1 MKDWAGSW
9 PAGRVEQLCRT
20 ALALAEPSG
29 LVSVCASRVIDERPR
44 GVVWASDVRARQ
56 LDDLQVVL
64 GEGPG
69 IAALAEG
76 GPVLVPDLRGHW
88 RQGWV
93 MFERSAMELGVRSVC
108 AFPLQIGAVR
118 LGVLTLHG
126 TEPAVL
132 DAEQLGNELA
142 VCDDLSVALLVA
154 DAGSGDWSSVMDG
167 ALDPPLAITSQ
178 AAGMV
183 MVQLDGTIAEA
194 MARLCAHAFGAGLT
208 LEEVSRAV
216 VARTLRFQPDRFYPE
231 TDPDDPRPLA
241 RN

>member
-1 MKDWAGSW
+1 MRAQAGSW
-9 PAGRVEQLCRT
+9 PAARVEQLCRT
-20 ALALAEPSG
+20 ALELAEPAG

-44 GVVWASDVRARQ
+44 GVVWASDARARQ

-69 IAALAEG
+69 VAAIAEG

-93 MFERSAMELGVRSVC
+93 MFERSAIELGVRSVC

-126 TEPAVL
+126 TEPATL
-132 DAEQLGNELA
+132 DAEQIGNELA

-154 DAGSGDWSSVMDG
+154 DAGSGDWSSVLDG

-183 MVQLDGTIAEA
+183 MVQLDSTIAEA

-216 VARTLRFQPDRFYPE
+216 VERTLRFTPDRFYP
-231 TDPDDPRPLA
+231 DPDPGSTYSGI